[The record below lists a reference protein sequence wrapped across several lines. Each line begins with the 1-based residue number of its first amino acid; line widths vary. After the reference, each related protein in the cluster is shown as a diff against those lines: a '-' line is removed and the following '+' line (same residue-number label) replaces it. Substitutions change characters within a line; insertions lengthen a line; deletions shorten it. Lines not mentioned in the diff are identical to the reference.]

1 MTKFDNYSDYTNA
14 GTELAQKALLTAWD
28 SLAAFSDDLV
38 LIGGLAIRYRTK
50 TTTESVYRPFTID
63 VDFGVTLGASSGW
76 YPSIKETLAGHGF
89 RWRNQRFC
97 KIVEGQ
103 ELFIDLLTETMSIST
118 GAAMVDDSLAVSVF
132 PGIQRALECSSLVKI
147 SGENMIGVKVE
158 QSVRV
163 AEIGP
168 LLVLKLNAF
177 GGPSGRRAGKDIH
190 DLMHLV
196 MDGDGGTDGAMA
208 AFRKEMKAGNRGAE
222 TAVACLR
229 QFFTDEQ
236 SLGPMSC
243 AAFRLNNEHLS
254 TARRDE
260 SLILRQQCVTLA
272 KALLEAI

>member
-1 MTKFDNYSDYTNA
+1 MTKFDNYSDYTDA
-14 GTELAQKALLTAWD
+14 GTELAQRALLTAWD
-28 SLAAFSDDLV
+28 SLAAFNSDLV

-50 TTTESVYRPFTID
+50 TTAENIYRPFTID

-89 RWRNQRFC
+89 RWRGQRFC
-97 KIVEGQ
+97 KMVDGQ
-103 ELFIDLLTETMSIST
+103 ELFIDLLTETQSPTS
-118 GAAMVDDSLAVSVF
+118 GATMVDDGLAVSVF

-168 LLVLKLNAF
+168 LLILKLNAF

-196 MDGDGGTDGAMA
+196 MDGHGGVDAAVA
-208 AFRKEMKAGNRGAE
+208 AFHKEMKAGNRGAE
-222 TAVACLR
+222 TAVACLQ
-229 QFFTDEQ
+229 QFFNDEQ

-254 TARRDE
+254 AERNDE

-272 KALLEAI
+272 KTLLEAI